1 MVIVMQ
7 IEISKTQAREIA
19 FSIAA
24 DVAEYIATH
33 EEEYRLFLL
42 NEQVQD
48 EH

>member
-1 MVIVMQ
+1 M
-7 IEISKTQAREIA
+7 IEMSKGQAKEFA

-24 DVAEYIATH
+24 DVAGYIATH
-33 EEEYRLFLL
+33 EEEYQLFLL